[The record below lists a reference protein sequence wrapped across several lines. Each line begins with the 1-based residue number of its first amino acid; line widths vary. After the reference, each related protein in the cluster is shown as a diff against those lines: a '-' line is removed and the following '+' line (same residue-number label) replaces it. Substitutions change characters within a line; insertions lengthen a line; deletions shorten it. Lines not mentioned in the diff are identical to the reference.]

1 MPLWDNRVFG
11 GGTSGN
17 TRPKFGF
24 PEYFASPVVANVT
37 ANTANTIGVSANA
50 YSNTSGP
57 AFFAGKG
64 GPGHAGWIN
73 IRIGRGYVAGI
84 DTILN
89 AGNNIQNGSFA
100 IINGGNGSGANIQVT
115 GVSGNGIVGN
125 VTQLTIRNGGSG
137 YNTAINGANA
147 GVSGPMNVVI
157 LRSGTTGSNAFAT
170 VLMGG
175 RAGRVEAETIV
186 AMGSLS
192 GNDNAANTYFVPNDR
207 PL

>member
-1 MPLWDNRVFG
+1 MPLWNNQIFG
-11 GGTSGN
+11 GGTTGN
-17 TRPKFGF
+17 SRPKFGF

-57 AFFAGKG
+57 SFFAGKG

-84 DTILN
+84 DTITVP
-89 AGNNIQNGSFA
+89 GNNITNGTFA
-100 IINGGNGSGANIQVT
+100 LITGGNGSGANIQVT
-115 GVSGNGIVGN
+115 GVSGNGVIGN
-125 VTQLTIRNGGSG
+125 VTQLTVRSGGSG
-137 YNTAINGANA
+137 YNTNVNGANT
-147 GVSGPMNVVI
+147 GVTGAMNVMI
-157 LRSGTTGSNAFAT
+157 LRTGSTGSNAFAT
-170 VLMGG
+170 VIMGG

-186 AMGSLS
+186 AMGTIS
-192 GNDNAANTYFVPNDR
+192 GNDNAANSYFVPNAR

>member
-1 MPLWDNRVFG
+1 MPLWGTTIFN

-24 PEYFASPVVANVT
+24 PEYFASPVVANVE

-50 YSNTSGP
+50 YANASGP
-57 AFFAGKG
+57 SFFAGKG

-84 DTILN
+84 DAILN

-100 IINGGNGSGANIQVT
+100 IINGGNGTGANIQVT
-115 GVSGNGIVGN
+115 GVNGNGVFGN
-125 VTQLTIRNGGSG
+125 VTQLTILSGGSG
-137 YNTAINGANA
+137 YNTTANGANA
-147 GVSGPMNVVI
+147 GFGGPMNVVI
-157 LRSGTTGSNAFAT
+157 LRSGTLGSNAF
-170 VLMGG
+170 VSVRMGG
-175 RAGRVEAETIV
+175 RAGRVESETIV
-186 AMGSLS
+186 AMGSLT

>member
-1 MPLWDNRVFG
+1 MPLWDNRITG

-17 TRPKFGF
+17 SRPKFGF

-57 AFFAGKG
+57 APWDGKG

-73 IRIGRGYVAGI
+73 IRTGRGYVAEI
-84 DTILN
+84 VSILA

-100 IINGGNGSGANIQVT
+100 LINGGNGSGAIIQVT
-115 GVSGNGIVGN
+115 SVNGNGVFGN
-125 VTQLTIRNGGSG
+125 ITSLAIISGGSG
-137 YNTAINGANA
+137 YNTTVNGANA
-147 GVSGPMNVVI
+147 GSGGPMNVTF
-157 LRSGTTGSNAFAT
+157 LRSGTVGANGHAS
-170 VLMGG
+170 VRMGG

-186 AMGSLS
+186 AMGSIT
-192 GNDNAANTYFVPNDR
+192 GNDNAANTYFVPNNQ

>member
-57 AFFAGKG
+57 TFFAGKG

-84 DTILN
+84 DTITA
-89 AGNNIQNGSFA
+89 AGNNITVNSFA
-100 IINGGNGSGANIQVT
+100 LIWGGNGSGANIQVT

-186 AMGSLS
+186 AMGSLT